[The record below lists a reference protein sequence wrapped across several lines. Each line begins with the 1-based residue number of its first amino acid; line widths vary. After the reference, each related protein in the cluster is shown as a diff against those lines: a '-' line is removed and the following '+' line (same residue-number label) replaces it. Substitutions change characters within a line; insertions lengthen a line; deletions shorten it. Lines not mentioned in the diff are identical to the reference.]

1 MYFKWTDP
9 ERIVSPMDFV
19 EPPQALLPPLS
30 LEQKESYP
38 FELFF
43 HGSHLK
49 ITSHAQLSQLAGIL
63 KILQSSCW
71 IWSHRER
78 NTSILPAGPTDF
90 RKQIEGLA
98 ALVSLRY
105 HLDPYSPACVFLF
118 CNRKKN
124 CLKALRFD
132 KDGFLLAT
140 KKLLPDMVF
149 QWPKSKE
156 EIRDITSQQVR
167 WLLAL

>member
-1 MYFKWTDP
+1 M
-9 ERIVSPMDFV
+9 
-19 EPPQALLPPLS
+19 
-30 LEQKESYP
+30 
-38 FELFF
+38 
-43 HGSHLK
+43 
-49 ITSHAQLSQLAGIL
+49 
-63 KILQSSCW
+63 
-71 IWSHRER
+71 
-78 NTSILPAGPTDF
+78 PAGPTDF

-156 EIRDITSQQVR
+156 EIRDITPQQVR
-167 WLLAL
+167 WLLEGLSIEQKKAHKTVRIRPEDTCF

>member
-1 MYFKWTDP
+1 M
-9 ERIVSPMDFV
+9 
-19 EPPQALLPPLS
+19 LNL
-30 LEQKESYP
+30 
-38 FELFF
+38 
-43 HGSHLK
+43 
-49 ITSHAQLSQLAGIL
+49 ITQGAEHIYLA
-63 KILQSSCW
+63 C
-71 IWSHRER
+71 
-78 NTSILPAGPTDF
+78 GPTDF

-105 HLDPYSPACVFLF
+105 QLDPYSPACVFLF

-156 EIRDITSQQVR
+156 EIQNITPQQVR
-167 WLLAL
+167 WLLEGLSIEQKKAHKTVQIRPEDTCF

>member
-1 MYFKWTDP
+1 M
-9 ERIVSPMDFV
+9 
-19 EPPQALLPPLS
+19 LNL
-30 LEQKESYP
+30 
-38 FELFF
+38 
-43 HGSHLK
+43 
-49 ITSHAQLSQLAGIL
+49 ITQGAEHIYLA
-63 KILQSSCW
+63 C
-71 IWSHRER
+71 
-78 NTSILPAGPTDF
+78 GPTDF

-149 QWPKSKE
+149 QWPKSK
-156 EIRDITSQQVR
+156 IGRAHV
-167 WLLAL
+167 

>member
-1 MYFKWTDP
+1 MN
-9 ERIVSPMDFV
+9 
-19 EPPQALLPPLS
+19 LNL
-30 LEQKESYP
+30 
-38 FELFF
+38 
-43 HGSHLK
+43 
-49 ITSHAQLSQLAGIL
+49 ITQGAEHIYLA
-63 KILQSSCW
+63 C
-71 IWSHRER
+71 
-78 NTSILPAGPTDF
+78 GPTDF

-105 HLDPYSPACVFLF
+105 QLDPYSPACVFLF

-167 WLLAL
+167 LSVGQGIGGNPAYLPFKVPA

>member
-1 MYFKWTDP
+1 M
-9 ERIVSPMDFV
+9 
-19 EPPQALLPPLS
+19 LNL
-30 LEQKESYP
+30 
-38 FELFF
+38 
-43 HGSHLK
+43 
-49 ITSHAQLSQLAGIL
+49 ITLGAEHIYLA
-63 KILQSSCW
+63 C
-71 IWSHRER
+71 
-78 NTSILPAGPTDF
+78 GPTDF

-105 HLDPYSPACVFLF
+105 QLDPYSPACVFLF

-132 KDGFLLAT
+132 KDGFLPAT

-156 EIRDITSQQVR
+156 EIRDITPQQAR
-167 WLLAL
+167 WLLEGLSIEQKKAHKTVRIRPEDTCF